1 MLLQRLL
8 SGFAASIILVFGCP
22 CFGTSAHADR
32 QHTVKPGQS
41 LIQIAKQYG
50 VPVAAIAKANKLG
63 PDDTLQIG
71 QRLTLPTTKPTKDSK
86 VAAAE
91 PRAKSQSKTN
101 GGSDSKSAKGGA
113 KARAK
118 NKDDSPWGS
127 PKRPGT
133 VTFYR
138 IWSRETVRVKLVDD
152 RGAAR
157 SAAQRAMRE
166 LMRPRESRKRKLP
179 NGRLLQMLANVSD
192 HFGGRPLHIVSG
204 YRLPGGLTRD
214 TSRHVAGEAM
224 DFRIPGVSLTELRDY
239 CHRFHAA
246 GVGYYPRTHFVHLDA
261 RRQNARWTDWSLPG
275 QPAVLTKPDDVDD
288 LGNPVEAE
296 PIMAAS
302 DEEMQEAP
310 PAPDDGLP
318 PLEDVPVPRA
328 FGSSA
333 PSATSRS
340 LKHDA
345 RVLH

>member
-1 MLLQRLL
+1 MLLHRLL
-8 SGFAASIILVFGCP
+8 GCFTASLILVFGYP
-22 CFGTSAHADR
+22 CLGTQAHADR

-41 LIQIAKQYG
+41 LIQISKQYG

-63 PDDTLQIG
+63 PDEPLQIG
-71 QRLTLPTTKPTKDSK
+71 QRLTLPGLKPSKDAK

-91 PRAKSQSKTN
+91 PRSKADAKASK
-101 GGSDSKSAKGGA
+101 DGA
-113 KARAK
+113 KTRAK
-118 NKDDSPWGS
+118 NKDDSPWGT
-127 PKRPGT
+127 PKKPGT

-152 RGAAR
+152 RGTAR
-157 SAAQRAMRE
+157 PGAQRMMRE

-179 NGRLLQMLANVSD
+179 NARLLQLLANVSD

-224 DFRIPGVSLTELRDY
+224 DFRIPGVPLTELRDY
-239 CHRFHAA
+239 CYRFRAA
-246 GVGYYPRTHFVHLDA
+246 GVGYYPRTQFVHLDV

-275 QPAVLTKPDDVDD
+275 QAAILTKPDDVDD

-296 PIMAAS
+296 PIMAAT
-302 DEEMQEAP
+302 DAEMQEAP

-318 PLEDVPVPRA
+318 PLEDVPMPRP
-328 FGSSA
+328 FGEIGHT
-333 PSATSRS
+333 TSRS

>member
-1 MLLQRLL
+1 
-8 SGFAASIILVFGCP
+8 
-22 CFGTSAHADR
+22 
-32 QHTVKPGQS
+32 
-41 LIQIAKQYG
+41 LIQISKQYG

-63 PDDTLQIG
+63 PDEPLQIG
-71 QRLTLPTTKPTKDSK
+71 QRLTLPATKPTKGSK

-91 PRAKSQSKTN
+91 PRAKSDAKT
-101 GGSDSKSAKGGA
+101 DAKSGKAKDRA
-113 KARAK
+113 KARTK

-138 IWSRETVRVKLVDD
+138 IWSRETIRVKLVDD
-152 RGAAR
+152 RGTAR
-157 SAAQRAMRE
+157 SGAQRTMRE

-179 NGRLLQMLANVSD
+179 NTRLLQMLANVSD
-192 HFGGRPLHIVSG
+192 HFGGRALHIVSG

-224 DFRIPGVSLTELRDY
+224 DFRIPGVPLTELRDY
-239 CHRFHAA
+239 CYRFHAA
-246 GVGYYPRTHFVHLDA
+246 GVGYYPRTQFVHLDA

-275 QPAVLTKPDDVDD
+275 QPAVLTKPSDVDD

-296 PIMAAS
+296 PIMASS
-302 DEEMQEAP
+302 DAEMQEAP

-318 PLEDVPVPRA
+318 PLEDVPMPRA
-328 FGSSA
+328 FGGGERTS
-333 PSATSRS
+333 TSRS